1 MLKTKMD
8 IRIQSLPRT
17 LDKRES
23 EVWLKLTMPSTALLP
38 KLVLVVTSPVR
49 LGDKVQATIDEKS
62 GRGGRQR

>member
-8 IRIQSLPRT
+8 IRIQSSPRT

-23 EVWLKLTMPSTALLP
+23 EVWLKLTMPSIALLP
-38 KLVLVVTSPVR
+38 KLVLVVTSLVR
-49 LGDKVQATIDEKS
+49 LGVRVQATIDGKS